1 MTTGIFRGIEA
12 MVSAERRLEMVAQN
26 IANASSGGYKR
37 RTSFTEVIQGEGD
50 RSPDLVI
57 RTGVDFSQ
65 GNLKATQNATDLA
78 IHGDGFFAVEGDNG
92 EVYTRDGRF
101 HVDSQGNLLT
111 TDGYP
116 MAWERFSSRIDP
128 FGQRVY
134 VNSEGNIRQGTLEIG
149 KLRIANF
156 ADRQQLV
163 LDSKGYWNAPPGT
176 RETAHTSIVRQ
187 GYLELSNAEP
197 MVELIELIELQR
209 AYESATN
216 AVRSIDQ
223 GYRRLHQRR

>member
-1 MTTGIFRGIEA
+1 

-26 IANASSGGYKR
+26 LANASSGGYKR
-37 RTSFTEVIQGEGD
+37 RTSFTEVLEAKDGKASDI
-50 RSPDLVI
+50 VI

-78 IHGDGFFAVEGDNG
+78 IHGEGFFAVEGDNG

-101 HVDSQGNLLT
+101 HVDSEGSLLT
-111 TDGYP
+111 TDGFP
-116 MAWERFSSRIDP
+116 VAWEHFSSRIDP
-128 FGQRVY
+128 QGQSVY
-134 VNSEGNIRQGTLEIG
+134 VNSDGNIRQGKQEIG
-149 KLRIANF
+149 KLRVANF
-156 ADRQQLV
+156 SDPQQLV
-163 LDSKGYWNAPPGT
+163 LDSKGYWNAPAGLP
-176 RETAHTSIVRQ
+176 ETAHTAIVRQ

-209 AYESATN
+209 SYESAAN